1 VCIRA
6 YFDDFKG
13 KRDGQKGNVYINEL
27 SMLLGR
33 RSEQGSP
40 APPRCVLKTFGGD
53 MNIDDF
59 RNMNN
64 KIKLLYPPCDHRKSV
79 CEEVDAHMVQKV
91 PGTFPSTMIS

>member
-1 VCIRA
+1 MGK
-6 YFDDFKG
+6 KG
-13 KRDGQKGNVYINEL
+13 MSTSTSYRCCWGDG
-27 SMLLGR
+27 R
-33 RSEQGSP
+33 TRSP

-59 RNMNN
+59 RNMDN